1 MAGLLNTLKKNW
13 RGLLD
18 EVQAAPESLRALT
31 QPAAAQQFDAA
42 LRKGGTIDKEKAVQ
56 MAMDVLQTTPMG
68 VMGKIVYHGSPHK
81 FDKFDMSKIG
91 TGEGAQA
98 YGHGLYMA
106 ETPDVAQT
114 YKQSADWRKKTMD
127 QMRYLVDGKEV
138 MPKGVDDGLLYHYRM
153 SAPDLFAER
162 IQHLKKQK
170 AGSIDQAKYYAEQA
184 KLGDDPERYARMAKR
199 AQETAKKFD
208 EELQLAA
215 KLQNQKVEAA
225 TGNLYKVDIPDEA
238 VSRMLDWDKPL
249 SEQAPEVRAA
259 LKNAP
264 TMRLRDGMA
273 IPGGGKLKVV
283 QDEDFG
289 TKYFIDYG
297 DQKLKITE
305 PEVRNLLGGGTEG
318 KSLFS
323 ELINTYGPKKAEDW
337 LRAKGIPGIRYLDGG
352 SRTAGEGTS
361 NFVLFD
367 DQLPRI
373 LERNGIPTGLNPW
386 APGEWRGLLE
396 P

>member
-106 ETPDVAQT
+106 ESPEVARQYAQILDPMTQT
-114 YKQSADWRKKTMD
+114 ARSSIDADGTAARVL
-127 QMRYLVDGKEV
+127 QAVD
-138 MPKGVDDGLLYHYRM
+138 YN
-153 SAPDLFAER
+153 
-162 IQHLKKQK
+162 KQK
-170 AGSIDQAKYYAEQA
+170 AI
-184 KLGDDPERYARMAKR
+184 
-199 AQETAKKFD
+199 
-208 EELQLAA
+208 EELTRRKNMTHVQGDAEWAA
-215 KLQNQKVEAA
+215 KMDAA
-225 TGNLYKVDIPDEA
+225 IAYIKGADKTSQLYKVDIHDEA

-249 SEQAPEVRAA
+249 SQQAAEV
-259 LKNAP
+259 
-264 TMRLRDGMA
+264 
-273 IPGGGKLKVV
+273 
-283 QDEDFG
+283 Q
-289 TKYFIDYG
+289 
-297 DQKLKITE
+297 
-305 PEVRNLLGGGTEG
+305 NLLSDLIPKIEPWEQRLLDTGKYHSERAFQASMPGSTLLNKINETE
-318 KSLFS
+318 L
-323 ELINTYGPKKAEDW
+323 KA
-337 LRAKGIPGIRYLDGG
+337 RGITGIRYLDGG

>member
-98 YGHGLYMA
+98 YGHGLYFSDA
-106 ETPDVAQT
+106 QDVAN
-114 YKQSADWRKKTMD
+114 
-127 QMRYLVDGKEV
+127 G
-138 MPKGVDDGLLYHYRM
+138 YRVNL
-153 SAPDLFAER
+153 SYDPDKMK
-162 IQHLKKQK
+162 I
-170 AGSIDQAKYYAEQA
+170 AGQQINKYYDMISQ
-184 KLGDDPERYARMAKR
+184 K
-199 AQETAKKFD
+199 
-208 EELQLAA
+208 AA
-215 KLQNQKVEAA
+215 KLPAKMASGEYEKLDLLERFMMNDSYEQVAKYA
-225 TGNLYKVDIPDEA
+225 TESGYSPATSKWLRDTVKPTFETYGSLYKVDIPDEA

-249 SEQAPEVRAA
+249 SQQAQEVRAA

>member
-98 YGHGLYMA
+98 YGHGLYFA
-106 ETPDVAQT
+106 ESPNVAREYAQT
-114 YKQSADWRKKTMD
+114 LDPLLQVAKSNVDAKGTAARVLQAVDYNKERAINELTSRKN
-127 QMRYLVDGKEV
+127 
-138 MPKGVDDGLLYHYRM
+138 MPHVKSDV
-153 SAPDLFAER
+153 EW
-162 IQHLKKQK
+162 
-170 AGSIDQAKYYAEQA
+170 
-184 KLGDDPERYARMAKR
+184 
-199 AQETAKKFD
+199 
-208 EELQLAA
+208 AA
-215 KLQNQKVEAA
+215 KMDAA
-225 TGNLYKVDIPDEA
+225 IAYIKSEGRTSNLYKVDIPDEA
-238 VSRMLDWDKPL
+238 IHRMLDLDKPL
-249 SEQAPEVRAA
+249 SQQAQEVQAA

-297 DQKLKITE
+297 DQKFKITE

>member
-42 LRKGGTIDKEKAVQ
+42 LRNGGTIDKEKAVQ

-106 ETPDVAQT
+106 ESPEVAMN
-114 YKQSADWRKKTMD
+114 YKEFVKPVKNYD
-127 QMRYLVDGKEV
+127 
-138 MPKGVDDGLLYHYRM
+138 
-153 SAPDLFAER
+153 
-162 IQHLKKQK
+162 
-170 AGSIDQAKYYAEQA
+170 
-184 KLGDDPERYARMAKR
+184 
-199 AQETAKKFD
+199 
-208 EELQLAA
+208 
-215 KLQNQKVEAA
+215 LQNAKSILREMQTDNFRRYKPEDIERQQEIVDHYTKRLE
-225 TGNLYKVDIPDEA
+225 NKSLYKVDIPDEA

-249 SEQAPEVRAA
+249 SQQTPEVRAA

-297 DQKLKITE
+297 DQKFKITE

-337 LRAKGIPGIRYLDGG
+337 LRAKGIPGIRYLDQDSRAAGG
-352 SRTAGEGTS
+352 GTS

-373 LERNGIPTGLNPW
+373 LERNGTPTGLNPW
-386 APGEWRGLLE
+386 SPGEWRGLLE

>member
-98 YGHGLYMA
+98 YGHGLYLA
-106 ETPDVAQT
+106 ESPEVARD
-114 YKQSADWRKKTMD
+114 YYRKFGGAMKDYEAENM
-127 QMRYLVDGKEV
+127 L
-138 MPKGVDDGLLYHYRM
+138 RM
-153 SAPDLFAER
+153 
-162 IQHLKKQK
+162 
-170 AGSIDQAKYYAEQA
+170 
-184 KLGDDPERYARMAKR
+184 
-199 AQETAKKFD
+199 QETADSIKQALMRNPKDVALQD
-208 EELQLAA
+208 ELRRLE
-215 KLQNQKVEAA
+215 EAINTPNNA
-225 TGNLYKVDIPDEA
+225 SLYKVDIPDEA

-249 SEQAPEVRAA
+249 SQQAPEVRAA

-297 DQKLKITE
+297 DQKFKITE

-337 LRAKGIPGIRYLDGG
+337 LRAKGIPGIRYLDQDSRAAGG
-352 SRTAGEGTS
+352 GTS